1 MCQVIGFR
9 HSFCCKTNKKLK
21 KIQLKNFTENYFKLK
36 LVDLVS
42 EGYLINRDTPT
53 SFPQD

>member
-1 MCQVIGFR
+1 MYSVTGDKEN
-9 HSFCCKTNKKLK
+9 STK
-21 KIQLKNFTENYFKLK
+21 KNFTENYFKLK

-42 EGYLINRDTPT
+42 GGYFINRDTPT